1 MTPVDRAVPAA
12 PKASGAAGTRLTI
25 GKVLDALRPEFPD
38 ISLSKIRFLE
48 AEGLIEPE
56 RTASRYRTYTQ
67 ADIVRLRYVLVA
79 QRDRYWPL
87 KVIRDALDAID
98 RGLPDPAAASSTA
111 RPLPHPPGR
120 DPGVPSPEE
129 VRAPAR
135 MSLTAREL
143 REAAG
148 LDKETFQSLQAFG
161 LVQPRPSGHF
171 DEHDLVVAGA
181 ARTLAE
187 HGLEPRHLRAF
198 RMAADREISLIEQAV
213 VTSRDEVREARA
225 AEIASACLRLHAAL
239 VKGGLA
245 R

>member
-1 MTPVDRAVPAA
+1 MTRVDQAVPAT
-12 PKASGAAGTRLTI
+12 SGAAGAAGPRLTI

-56 RTASRYRTYTQ
+56 RTASGYRTYSQ
-67 ADIVRLRYVLVA
+67 SDIVRLRYVLVA

-87 KVIRDALDAID
+87 KVIRDALNAID
-98 RGLPDPAAASSTA
+98 RGLPDPAAESTTA

-120 DPGVPSPEE
+120 DPDVPAPEE
-129 VRAPAR
+129 VRAPSR
-135 MSLTAREL
+135 LSLTAREI

-148 LDKETFQSLQAFG
+148 LDKETFQSLQGFG
-161 LVQPRPSGHF
+161 LIQARPSGHF

-181 ARTLAE
+181 ARTLSE
-187 HGLEPRHLRAF
+187 HGLEARHLRAF

-239 VKGGLA
+239 VKGALA